1 MTALKHPF
9 LSRFASAWL
18 AGVVATLILV
28 TPARAVPVP
37 GQGTWDNPDPTIGLQ
52 ARDLDGD
59 TWTDAF
65 YDPKLNV
72 TWLRHSGPGQL
83 RWAEAV
89 AWAANF
95 SIGIYDDWRLPTM
108 VDIGEPGCNM
118 DVFFGGDCF
127 FYPLTTKDG
136 TVYSEMASLWYDTL
150 GNIAYCPPEGPCPD
164 GGQIGWGLS
173 NTGDFKD
180 LQTDCYWSGLAI
192 DVPGI
197 HGGWYFFFGEGRQVN
212 FNQSRSCF
220 ALAVR
225 PGDVAGNQ
233 VVPEPGTVVLAL
245 TALACLCLT
254 RRSRPVRSSAFCTTS
269 TTHPNGASK
278 AFKSSSLNLMA
289 AAPSKPSTPSVK
301 ACLRACNSSMRS
313 SMLPSTTSW

>member
-9 LSRFASAWL
+9 LSRFASTWL
-18 AGVVATLILV
+18 AGVAATLILV
-28 TPARAVPVP
+28 TPAQAVPVP

-59 TWTDAF
+59 SITDAF
-65 YDPKLNV
+65 YDPALNI
-72 TWLRHSGPGQL
+72 TWLRKSGPRQL
-83 RWAEAV
+83 DWPVGWAEAV
-89 AWAANF
+89 AWAGGL

-108 VDIGEPGCNM
+108 VDTGEPGCNM

-150 GNIAYCPPEGPCPD
+150 GNIAECNTDLCSHH
-164 GGQIGWGLS
+164 GQIGLGLT
-173 NTGDFKD
+173 NTGDFEN
-180 LQTDCYWSGLAI
+180 LQSDCYWSGLAI

-197 HGGWYFFFGEGRQVN
+197 HGGWYFFFNEGKQVN
-212 FNQSRSCF
+212 FNQGNFCF

-225 PGDVAGNQ
+225 PGDVAGNE

-254 RRSRPVRSSAFCTTS
+254 RRPRPPEWPLVPFLQ
-269 TTHPNGASK
+269 P
-278 AFKSSSLNLMA
+278 L
-289 AAPSKPSTPSVK
+289 
-301 ACLRACNSSMRS
+301 
-313 SMLPSTTSW
+313 